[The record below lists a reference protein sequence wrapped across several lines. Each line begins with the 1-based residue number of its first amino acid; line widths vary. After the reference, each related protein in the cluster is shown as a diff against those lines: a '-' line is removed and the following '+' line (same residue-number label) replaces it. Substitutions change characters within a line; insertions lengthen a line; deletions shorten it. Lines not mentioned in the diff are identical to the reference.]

1 MPWVDWRWCAEVDS
15 FACAVMAARHPR
27 VNNLGDVNGVDWN
40 DIARTEPVDLLV
52 FGSPCQSFSL
62 AGRRLG
68 FCDPRGNLALV
79 ALGVVQVLQPA
90 FFLFENVPGLLSSSG
105 GRDFG
110 CFLGQVEE
118 CGYGWAY
125 RVLDAQFFGVPQRRR
140 RLFLVGYRDP
150 VTGIGDWRVA
160 ASVLFDRPGVF
171 GHPSPR
177 RKARAAVAR
186 AVTAST
192 GGCSAKEQQ
201 LTFVDADGKPLNA
214 LCFGGGNTSGEI
226 DVATC
231 LTRHHTRQDFDTET
245 FAVVGPLCSHSAEHG
260 HAMTTQQA
268 AEAGHV
274 VPHPLRDAPGEPL
287 IVEEDNQNG
296 VRLSRQAGSI
306 RASAPGTKPGGSLL
320 LAFDCKQD
328 GRCDDDVAPTLRAMG
343 HNGGNANGGGQIGV
357 AYAFQP
363 RIGRSGRGQPSEI
376 VPALGGASAG
386 AGATSDSRPCVAVS
400 LKLDNGSAQP
410 ICGVE
415 IAPTIRQGAG
425 PNGTANVGV
434 FTRYAVR
441 RLTPRECE
449 RLQGFPD
456 DYTLIE
462 YRGTPA
468 ADGPRY
474 RALGNSM
481 AVPVVAWIGRRI
493 EMANRLVAELRQ
505 SGTLE
510 SAHNERPGLLDQ
522 AGAPEA
528 A

>member
-1 MPWVDWRWCAEVDS
+1 M
-15 FACAVMAARHPR
+15 
-27 VNNLGDVNGVDWN
+27 
-40 DIARTEPVDLLV
+40 
-52 FGSPCQSFSL
+52 
-62 AGRRLG
+62 
-68 FCDPRGNLALV
+68 
-79 ALGVVQVLQPA
+79 
-90 FFLFENVPGLLSSSG
+90 
-105 GRDFG
+105 
-110 CFLGQVEE
+110 
-118 CGYGWAY
+118 
-125 RVLDAQFFGVPQRRR
+125 
-140 RLFLVGYRDP
+140 
-150 VTGIGDWRVA
+150 
-160 ASVLFDRPGVF
+160 
-171 GHPSPR
+171 
-177 RKARAAVAR
+177 
-186 AVTAST
+186 
-192 GGCSAKEQQ
+192 
-201 LTFVDADGKPLNA
+201 TFVDADGKPLNA
-214 LCFGGGNTSGEI
+214 LCYGGGNTSGEI

-245 FAVVGPLCSHSAEHG
+245 FAVVGPLCSHSAQHG
-260 HAMTTQQA
+260 HAMTTQRA

-274 VPHPLRDAPGEPL
+274 VAHALPDGPGEPL

-320 LAFDCKQD
+320 LAFDCKRD
-328 GRCDDDVAPTLRAMG
+328 GRSAEDVAPTLRAMNNDGG
-343 HNGGNANGGGQIGV
+343 HANAGGQVAVAYPLDLRNAGRDADRRGGVNRQGCGIGDADAPAPACTTGPVAGV

-410 ICGVE
+410 IGGME

-449 RLQGFPD
+449 RLQGFSD

-462 YRGTPA
+462 YRGKPA

-481 AVPVVAWIGRRI
+481 AVPVVSWIGRRI
-493 EMANRLVAELRQ
+493 EMADRLIAESRRRAT
-505 SGTLE
+505 SDDGET
-510 SAHNERPGLLDQ
+510 HNERPGLLEQ